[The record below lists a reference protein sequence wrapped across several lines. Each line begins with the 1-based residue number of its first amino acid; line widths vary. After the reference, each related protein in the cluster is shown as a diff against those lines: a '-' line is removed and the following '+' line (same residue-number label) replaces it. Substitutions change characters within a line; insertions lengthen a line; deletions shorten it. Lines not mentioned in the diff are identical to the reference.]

1 VSRESEVAANETRA
15 VGGRVCPW
23 ALGVGAKTRSRIVN
37 RLLVRSVP
45 CSIAFI
51 DLDLTK

>member
-15 VGGRVCPW
+15 AGGRVCPW
-23 ALGVGAKTRSRIVN
+23 ALGVRARTRSRAVTI
-37 RLLVRSVP
+37 LVRSVP